1 MRSLRLHPARLLT
14 RLDVAVPPLRPLTHR
29 VLRRQFDLLA
39 GRWDAIRGDFPD
51 SRAALTAALDELAPR
66 PRRLLDVGTG
76 TGQAALVLLERYADA
91 ELVGFDASPR
101 MVERAQ
107 AKLGSERA
115 RFVVA
120 DGNAMP
126 FADDTFDLAVAMLVQ
141 PFAAELQRVLAPGGI
156 ALHVYPV
163 GDRTPI
169 WFPQEQLERTLRRA
183 GFADVRLGRHADAEW
198 TAAFKAP

>member
-14 RLDVAVPPLRPLTHR
+14 RLEVAVPPLRPLTRR
-29 VLRRQFDLLA
+29 VLRRTFDDLA
-39 GRWDAIRGDFPD
+39 GRWDTIRGDFPD
-51 SRAALTAALDELAPR
+51 SRAVLTAALDELGPR
-66 PRRLLDVGTG
+66 PQRMLDVGTG

-91 ELVGFDASPR
+91 ELVGIDASPQ

-107 AKLGSERA
+107 AKLGSDRA

-126 FADDTFDLAVAMLVQ
+126 FAAGTFELAVAMLVQ
-141 PFAAELQRVLAPGGI
+141 PFAAELHRVLAPGGL

-169 WFPQEQLERTLRRA
+169 FFAQDRLERELRRA
-183 GFADVRLGRHADAEW
+183 GFADVRFGRHADGEW
-198 TAAFKAP
+198 TAAFKAS